1 MLCCC
6 STAFKAGHHVAK
18 SASWHGIDASR
29 SGWEAVGIYEDAG
42 ISGAKGGRSAP
53 ASIGCS
59 GMPLALNVLAYNVKR
74 VIAALGCR
82 PLLEAMH
89 TSAPGG
95 SLNAQMSQEIACDG
109 CRGPHAFNRLKRSRR
124 ARRSKQTRR

>member
-1 MLCCC
+1 MQDGTRECALSAIEDQGPARPGGPLRGQHKV
-6 STAFKAGHHVAK
+6 STE
-18 SASWHGIDASR
+18 I
-29 SGWEAVGIYEDAG
+29 
-42 ISGAKGGRSAP
+42 
-53 ASIGCS
+53 
-59 GMPLALNVLAYNVKR
+59 ALNVLAYNVKR